1 MSQTDLLL
9 ASRSPRRRELLSQIG
24 VRYELVRVD
33 VMEERQV
40 DEAPSAYVRRLAS
53 EKACAGFDAQDS
65 VRSIPALGADTIVVL
80 DDEVLE
86 KPLNEDHCEQL
97 LRSLSGR
104 THEVLTAVCINSG
117 AGMEEALCSTW
128 VSFRELQEDE
138 IKRYWQSGEPKDKAG
153 AYGIQGLG
161 ALFVKR
167 IEGSYSNVVG
177 LPLYETGLMLEKLSI
192 PFWSSYFNS
201 N

>member
-33 VMEERQV
+33 VLEERQAN
-40 DEAPSAYVRRLAS
+40 EIPSVYVRRLAR
-53 EKACAGFDAQDS
+53 EKARAGFDIQES
-65 VRSIPALGADTIVVL
+65 SRSSPVLGADTIVVL
-80 DDEVLE
+80 GEEILE
-86 KPLNEDHCEQL
+86 KPLDEKDCEHL
-97 LRSLSGR
+97 LESLSGR
-104 THEVLTAVCINSG
+104 THEVLTAICIYSD
-117 AGMEEALCSTW
+117 AGVEEALCSTW
-128 VSFRELQEDE
+128 VSFRELQRDE

-153 AYGIQGLG
+153 GYGIQGLG